1 MAQFID
7 SQAKDD
13 DKSGTETNEEGEE
26 GEEEATESDIAFI
39 ASENTPEKSCEMSEL
54 EKMDAKLNKKKN
66 KPKAKRKLESSDE
79 EQNELVIVEKP
90 NEKKDEE
97 EENCTPP
104 PKPKKKKQ
112 KPNSIPPPPE
122 SDEEEEEPQVI
133 KTRIEMKC
141 PICPNFLNSGYT
153 KKDGRYFMFCK
164 GESCCMSWFDEGSVG
179 SYIVQAKLRVLKKY
193 KHPNPVVRCHC
204 DVGTRL
210 TWLRFNE
217 NQYLN
222 DRLFFI
228 CKVTKKE
235 GGKCGYVMSADE
247 MNATNARNLVAHF
260 DSSEKKAA
268 KKNQENTE
276 RLMYNVREAERNY
289 AAKKA
294 KKGAKK

>member
-13 DKSGTETNEEGEE
+13 DKSGTETNEE

-66 KPKAKRKLESSDE
+66 KPKPKRKLESSDE

-97 EENCTPP
+97 EICTPP

-122 SDEEEEEPQVI
+122 SDEEEEEQVI

-179 SYIVQAKLRVLKKY
+179 SYIVQAKLNVLKKY

-247 MNATNARNLVAHF
+247 MNASNARNLVAHF

-289 AAKKA
+289 AVKKA